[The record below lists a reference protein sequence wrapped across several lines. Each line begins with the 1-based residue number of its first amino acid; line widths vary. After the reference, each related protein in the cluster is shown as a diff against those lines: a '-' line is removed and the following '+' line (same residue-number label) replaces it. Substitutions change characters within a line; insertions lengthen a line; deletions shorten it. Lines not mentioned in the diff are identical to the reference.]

1 MKRALFIGR
10 FQPFH
15 KGHIYCV
22 KKLLKSFDEVII
34 VVGSA
39 QESRTKKN
47 PFTAGE
53 RVEMIRLSFKS
64 ELSRILILPVPDINN
79 HLYWVSHILS
89 YVPKFDEVYSN
100 NELVLELFKTYVPN
114 SDFFQNPDVDF
125 SVAISATVV
134 LIVAGLLAGFFPAMR
149 AARINPIV
157 ALKDEV

>member
-79 HLYWVSHILS
+79 HPYWVSHILS

-100 NELVLELFKTYVPN
+100 NELVLELFKEKG
-114 SDFFQNPDVDF
+114 F
-125 SVAISATVV
+125 SVKEI
-134 LIVAGLLAGFFPAMR
+134 GLFKRKQYEGSKIRFLLNKSNHLWKKFVIKKVSTF
-149 AARINPIV
+149 IESLN
-157 ALKDEV
+157 LDCY